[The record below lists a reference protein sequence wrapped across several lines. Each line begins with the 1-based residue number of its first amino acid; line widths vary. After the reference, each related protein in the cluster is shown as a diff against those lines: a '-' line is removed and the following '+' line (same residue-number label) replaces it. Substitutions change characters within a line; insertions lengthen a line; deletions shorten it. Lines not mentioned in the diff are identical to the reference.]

1 MKMKKL
7 ITVLVIVMMA
17 VLLAP
22 TSASAA
28 SRPYKDVTKAK
39 VGKDAY
45 MAICYCK
52 KHWGYIDLV
61 NTNAKFKPNKKMTRR
76 EFCTMLGNF
85 YGDDKVPVH
94 MRADVR
100 KGNKVATERYACH
113 KMVEVSRKLGVE
125 GFEWNPSTNHK
136 LTRAFASQYLKVFAK
151 TDPAFAPHQ

>member
-1 MKMKKL
+1 MKKTRIL
-7 ITVLVIVMMA
+7 LVIAMIVA
-17 VLLAP
+17 LLMP
-22 TSASAA
+22 MSVFGASK
-28 SRPYKDVTKAK
+28 PYKDVTVTK
-39 VGKDAY
+39 VGQDAY
-45 MAICYCK
+45 DAICYVK
-52 KHWGYIDLV
+52 QHWGYIDLV
-61 NTNAKFKPNKKMTRR
+61 NNGAKFKPFKKMTRR
-76 EFCTMLGNF
+76 QFCVMLGNF

-136 LTRAFASQYLKVFAK
+136 LTRAFESQYLKEFAK